1 MHVQGVPVGDRAF
14 VGAEVGRL
22 VLRAE
27 KKVRL
32 VRDVLACTEY
42 RHHLHTAN
50 VYCFA
55 PLLDYLLRCCFPDD
69 VRQPLVRFD
78 SVLKSTAQL
87 ALGLQLDDPLVLERS
102 WLPPRRGGL
111 LLRQRGGPEAFLPE
125 AAFWGGAAQALPLF
139 ADCRGDGGEL
149 VRAGFLPELEG
160 VVGVGSFA
168 GACAAPWRRSLQA
181 GGGLGAA
188 LRAAWVRLQQQAHV
202 AEVDEYAGVL
212 AAAAEAAPYTE
223 RHLQRV
229 LTKEVEDYR
238 QQRLQSRLDALHVH
252 DRRRESFRAVKD
264 GAPGAWV
271 TAWPGAG
278 CRLSNDQLSVWAAW
292 YVGEG
297 PSLLKPFL
305 GRRLRKVGSPK
316 VWGVVDEHGVGVTC
330 SKVDAALKTCHDRVK
345 FFLAAEA
352 RKARMGVVVV
362 EVFGAFTRAFREA
375 DLRRADSFLGTRARD
390 KHGIVPDLQLGVPFY
405 DVKGIRSDSTHSNYN
420 GAAVTG
426 VAKKEERWRVEVQ
439 RRAVDLDAECFG
451 VQPPAVGPWQRALQA
466 AGGVRPLVFGQY
478 GEFGSGLQTL
488 LDELALAG
496 AAEAAERYLLESS
509 AAAAAVQKR
518 LLRQRLVC
526 CVAQAQADV
535 LLSRLHLCLPGW
547 RAAEGRRRRAE
558 QQFDWQE
565 AARARG
571 LEWDARGSDSSDFDE
586 PQGAHRHH

>member
-1 MHVQGVPVGDRAF
+1 M
-14 VGAEVGRL
+14 
-22 VLRAE
+22 
-27 KKVRL
+27 
-32 VRDVLACTEY
+32 
-42 RHHLHTAN
+42 
-50 VYCFA
+50 
-55 PLLDYLLRCCFPDD
+55 LDYLLRCCFPDD

-188 LRAAWVRLQQQAHV
+188 LQAAWVRLQQQAHV

-252 DRRRESFRAVKD
+252 DRRRESYRAVKD

-278 CRLSNDQLSVWAAW
+278 CRLSN
-292 YVGEG
+292 
-297 PSLLKPFL
+297 F
-305 GRRLRKVGSPK
+305 
-316 VWGVVDEHGVGVTC
+316 
-330 SKVDAALKTCHDRVK
+330 
-345 FFLAAEA
+345 
-352 RKARMGVVVV
+352 
-362 EVFGAFTRAFREA
+362 
-375 DLRRADSFLGTRARD
+375 
-390 KHGIVPDLQLGVPFY
+390 
-405 DVKGIRSDSTHSNYN
+405 
-420 GAAVTG
+420 
-426 VAKKEERWRVEVQ
+426 
-439 RRAVDLDAECFG
+439 
-451 VQPPAVGPWQRALQA
+451 
-466 AGGVRPLVFGQY
+466 
-478 GEFGSGLQTL
+478 
-488 LDELALAG
+488 
-496 AAEAAERYLLESS
+496 
-509 AAAAAVQKR
+509 
-518 LLRQRLVC
+518 
-526 CVAQAQADV
+526 
-535 LLSRLHLCLPGW
+535 
-547 RAAEGRRRRAE
+547 
-558 QQFDWQE
+558 
-565 AARARG
+565 
-571 LEWDARGSDSSDFDE
+571 
-586 PQGAHRHH
+586 